1 MRKFMPVVIAV
12 CLSATA
18 AAAAG
23 AQEQASSETP
33 TASASVVRVD
43 QHRAPRRK
51 VVRRTFRP
59 WAKPSP
65 RAVRE
70 IIRAES
76 RRYGIH
82 PGRLSRRIGC
92 ESRYRWAASSG
103 LYHGLLQFA
112 PSTFYRGL
120 RTVRDRRVKLV
131 RRDWRRAND
140 VRVVHYSNGTKT
152 RRKGR
157 PRRQLLTVVYRGRL
171 PRRPGLY
178 HAWAQVRIGAQAI
191 RGVSA
196 VRSSEWGCPA

>member
-1 MRKFMPVVIAV
+1 MRKFIAVAVAV
-12 CLSATA
+12 CLSTIA
-18 AAAAG
+18 APKAM
-23 AQEQASSETP
+23 AQDQASSEP

-43 QHRAPRRK
+43 NHRAPARK

-65 RAVRE
+65 RQVRE

-82 PGRLSRRIGC
+82 PSRLARRIAC
-92 ESRYRWAASSG
+92 ESGFRWYATSA
-103 LYHGLLQFA
+103 YHGLLQFA
-112 PSTFYRGL
+112 AGTYYRGL
-120 RTVRDRRVKLV
+120 RTLGNRRVKLV
-131 RRDWRRAND
+131 RTKSRRVND
-140 VRVVHYSNGTKT
+140 TRVLHWSNGTKT
-152 RRKGR
+152 RRKGT

-171 PRRPGLY
+171 PRSPGLY
-178 HAWAQVRIGAQAI
+178 HGWTQVRIGAQAI

>member
-1 MRKFMPVVIAV
+1 MRKIIAVTVAV
-12 CLSATA
+12 CLTVIVAPNA
-18 AAAAG
+18 AS
-23 AQEQASSETP
+23 QEQASSEP
-33 TASASVVRVD
+33 TATASVVRVD
-43 QHRAPRRK
+43 NHRAPKRK
-51 VVRRTFRP
+51 VVYRRFRP

-82 PGRLSRRIGC
+82 PSRLSRRIAC
-92 ESRYRWAASSG
+92 ESRYQWSASSG

-120 RTVRDRRVKLV
+120 RSVRDKRVKLV
-131 RRDWRRAND
+131 RTKWRRAND
-140 VRVVHYSNGTKT
+140 TRVTHYSNGAKT
-152 RRKGR
+152 RRR
-157 PRRQLLTVVYRGRL
+157 TTPRRQLFTVVYRGRL

-191 RGVSA
+191 RGVGS
-196 VRSSEWGCPA
+196 VSSSEWGCPA